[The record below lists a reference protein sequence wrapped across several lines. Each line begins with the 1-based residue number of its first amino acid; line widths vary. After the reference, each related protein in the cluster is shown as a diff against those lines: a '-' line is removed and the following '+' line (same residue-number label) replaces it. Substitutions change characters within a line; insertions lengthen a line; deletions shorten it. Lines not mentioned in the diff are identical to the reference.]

1 MNGVRKRSPMTQE
14 LMKVKIDYAQA
25 AEILKTS
32 LKMKGS
38 PVALAFATT
47 KDDIPP
53 GMPEIDKTIKHCMM
67 VSLARNEGRIFYS
80 TAEKHECMGG
90 AFALGLKD
98 LTPTLKSGQFYF
110 KLGKFDSITSSKRTM
125 DSVPHLPTGDTYA
138 TMYSP
143 LEKTPFTPQVII
155 IITNPWAMLKLA
167 QSSLFRLGG
176 RAHAE
181 FSGIQSVCSDA
192 VAQTYLTGKPN
203 FSLGCDGSRRFSGIA
218 DDEMVMGFPAE
229 MLPEIVDAVKI
240 VTQAPG
246 SKKP

>member
-1 MNGVRKRSPMTQE
+1 MTQE
-14 LMKVKIDYAQA
+14 LMKIKMDYAQSS
-25 AEILKTS
+25 EILKTS

-47 KDDIPP
+47 KEEIPM
-53 GMPEIDKTIKHCMM
+53 GMPEIDKAIKHCMM

-138 TMYSP
+138 TMYAP

>member
-1 MNGVRKRSPMTQE
+1 MTQE
-14 LMKVKIDYAQA
+14 LMKIKMDYAQSS
-25 AEILKTS
+25 EILKTS

-47 KDDIPP
+47 KEEIPM
-53 GMPEIDKTIKHCMM
+53 GMPEIDKAIKHCMM

>member
-1 MNGVRKRSPMTQE
+1 MTQE
-14 LMKVKIDYAQA
+14 LMKIKMDYAQSS
-25 AEILKTS
+25 EILKTS

-38 PVALAFATT
+38 PVALAFAST

-53 GMPEIDKTIKHCMM
+53 GMPEIDKAIKHCMM

>member
-1 MNGVRKRSPMTQE
+1 MAEEP
-14 LMKVKIDYAQA
+14 LKIKMDYAESS
-25 AEILKTS
+25 EILRTS
-32 LKMKGS
+32 LKMKGT
-38 PVALAFATT
+38 PVALGFATT
-47 KDDIPP
+47 NDDIPS
-53 GMPEIDKTIKHCMM
+53 GMPESDKTIKHCMM

-80 TAEKHECMGG
+80 TSDKHECNGG

-98 LTPTLKSGQFYF
+98 LTPTLKTGKFYF
-110 KLGKFDSITSSKRTM
+110 KLGKFASIASSKRTM
-125 DSVPHLPTGDTYA
+125 DSVPHLPTGETYA

-143 LEKTPFTPQVII
+143 LEKTPFTPQVILI
-155 IITNPWAMLKLA
+155 VTNPWAMLKLA

-203 FSLGCDGSRRFSGIA
+203 FSLGCDGSRKFSGIA

-240 VTQAPG
+240 ITQAPG
-246 SKKP
+246 SLKT

>member
-1 MNGVRKRSPMTQE
+1 MTQE
-14 LMKVKIDYAQA
+14 LMKIKMDYAGSS
-25 AEILKTS
+25 EILKTS

-38 PVALAFATT
+38 PVALAFAPT

-53 GMPEIDKTIKHCMM
+53 GMPEIDKAIKHCMM
-67 VSLARNEGRIFYS
+67 VSLARNEGRSFYS
-80 TAEKHECMGG
+80 TADKHECMGG

-110 KLGKFDSITSSKRTM
+110 KLGKFESVTSSKRTM
-125 DSVPHLPTGDTYA
+125 DSVPHLPTGETYA
-138 TMYSP
+138 TMYAP

-192 VAQTYLTGKPN
+192 VAQTYLSGKPN